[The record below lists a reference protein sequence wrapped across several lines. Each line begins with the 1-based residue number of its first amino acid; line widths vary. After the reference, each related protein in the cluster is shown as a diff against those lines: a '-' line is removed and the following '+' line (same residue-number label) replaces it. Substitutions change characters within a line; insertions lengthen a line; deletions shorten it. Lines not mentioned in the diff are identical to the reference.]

1 MLYGLCSYLT
11 QLFLWHL
18 LCVSHLRSGGSR
30 NPSISTLGSAFAPSN
45 GTEPGGGGDTY
56 DAYTPRSFKAITKC
70 TERSKGF
77 QEGITPSGFQ
87 TRASFFQ
94 VGGKYSSREAWQ
106 RCLKSPPRDLESI
119 PIWLGQEKKS
129 LISGCWSGL
138 MPTLPKKGELPDRDS
153 RTEVIRHE
161 EMVQKKEH
169 RGYWKSQGKTWK
181 ETIYRDRDA
190 RSECRTSRSR
200 HLAMIIRNGLKA
212 SNSEQEY

>member
-1 MLYGLCSYLT
+1 MVLS
-11 QLFLWHL
+11 
-18 LCVSHLRSGGSR
+18 
-30 NPSISTLGSAFAPSN
+30 
-45 GTEPGGGGDTY
+45 GGDTY
-56 DAYTPRSFKAITKC
+56 DAYTPRSFRAITKC

-94 VGGKYSSREAWQ
+94 VGGKYRSREAWQ
-106 RCLKSPPRDLESI
+106 RCLKSPPRDFESI

-129 LISGCWSGL
+129 LISGCWNGL
-138 MPTLPKKGELPDRDS
+138 MSTLPKKGELPDRDS

-161 EMVQKKEH
+161 EMVRKKEH
-169 RGYWKSQGKTWK
+169 RGDLKSQGKTWK
-181 ETIYRDRDA
+181 ETVYRDRDA